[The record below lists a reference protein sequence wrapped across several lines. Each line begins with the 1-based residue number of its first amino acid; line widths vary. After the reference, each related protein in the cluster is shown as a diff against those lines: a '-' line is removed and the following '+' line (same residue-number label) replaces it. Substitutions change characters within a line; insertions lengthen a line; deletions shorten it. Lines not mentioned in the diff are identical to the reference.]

1 MRKLYEAL
9 SVDVVKFEAQD
20 VITASG
26 ALPTQTPND
35 PPTQGGDAT
44 QGGGTQGGGP
54 TQGGDYETPTSSNTP
69 GSADL

>member
-26 ALPTQTPND
+26 TLTDQEVD
-35 PPTQGGDAT
+35 KEQGGDA
-44 QGGGTQGGGP
+44 
-54 TQGGDYETPTSSNTP
+54 E
-69 GSADL
+69 L

>member
-26 ALPTQTPND
+26 TLTDKTAND
-35 PPTQGGDAT
+35 PYDP
-44 QGGGTQGGGP
+44 
-54 TQGGDYETPTSSNTP
+54 SNP
-69 GSADL
+69 NQDGAQS